1 MNKDSNLFEIL
12 RHNFP
17 VDLDRPFI
25 SDGIVMKYSYAEM
38 IQMSG
43 RLANHLSNS
52 GLKQGDR
59 VAAQVKKSP
68 EALMV
73 YFACVRAGLIYIPLN
88 TGYQLSELKY
98 FFGDARPSL
107 IIGDPSSAEV
117 LAQLASEVKA
127 QFETLSADG
136 QGSLLEGAN
145 SSSPD
150 YDSVLCG
157 DNDLAAILYTSGT
170 TGRPKGAMLSHKN
183 LSSNAQVLKQSW
195 GWSEDDVLLHALPLF
210 HVHGLF
216 VACHCAMAAGASMI
230 LLPTFNPKEVMKNLP
245 LATVMMG
252 VPTFYTRLLDDET
265 FTASHC
271 HTMRLFISGSAP
283 LLEQTHKQ
291 FEQRTGHKILERY
304 GMSETSMQTSN
315 PLEGDRRAGTVGLP
329 LPGIDV
335 RIVDQNNVAV
345 VTGGIGSIQVK
356 GPNVFQGYWEMPKK
370 TAEEFT
376 ADGYFITGDQA
387 KVSADGYISIVGR
400 AKDMVISGGYNV
412 YPKEVELVIDSIRG
426 VAESAVFGVADRDFG
441 EAVVAAIVIDGDSGQ
456 TLDKAAIIHAA
467 SEQLASYKLPKRVY
481 LVAELPRNTMG
492 KVQKTVL
499 REQFAGG

>member
-1 MNKDSNLFEIL
+1 
-12 RHNFP
+12 
-17 VDLDRPFI
+17 
-25 SDGIVMKYSYAEM
+25 
-38 IQMSG
+38 MSG

-216 VACHCAMAAGASMI
+216 VACHCAMAAG
-230 LLPTFNPKEVMKNLP
+230 
-245 LATVMMG
+245 
-252 VPTFYTRLLDDET
+252 
-265 FTASHC
+265 
-271 HTMRLFISGSAP
+271 
-283 LLEQTHKQ
+283 
-291 FEQRTGHKILERY
+291 
-304 GMSETSMQTSN
+304 
-315 PLEGDRRAGTVGLP
+315 
-329 LPGIDV
+329 
-335 RIVDQNNVAV
+335 
-345 VTGGIGSIQVK
+345 
-356 GPNVFQGYWEMPKK
+356 
-370 TAEEFT
+370 
-376 ADGYFITGDQA
+376 
-387 KVSADGYISIVGR
+387 
-400 AKDMVISGGYNV
+400 
-412 YPKEVELVIDSIRG
+412 
-426 VAESAVFGVADRDFG
+426 
-441 EAVVAAIVIDGDSGQ
+441 
-456 TLDKAAIIHAA
+456 
-467 SEQLASYKLPKRVY
+467 
-481 LVAELPRNTMG
+481 
-492 KVQKTVL
+492 VL
-499 REQFAGG
+499 NDLIAHLQP

>member
-1 MNKDSNLFEIL
+1 VNKDSNLFEIL

-136 QGSLLEGAN
+136 QGSLLKGAN

-304 GMSETSMQTSN
+304 GCLKQACRHQIRSKGIAGQGRSVCPCQGLMSV
-315 PLEGDRRAGTVGLP
+315 LL
-329 LPGIDV
+329 I
-335 RIVDQNNVAV
+335 
-345 VTGGIGSIQVK
+345 
-356 GPNVFQGYWEMPKK
+356 K
-370 TAEEFT
+370 T
-376 ADGYFITGDQA
+376 
-387 KVSADGYISIVGR
+387 
-400 AKDMVISGGYNV
+400 M
-412 YPKEVELVIDSIRG
+412 
-426 VAESAVFGVADRDFG
+426 
-441 EAVVAAIVIDGDSGQ
+441 
-456 TLDKAAIIHAA
+456 
-467 SEQLASYKLPKRVY
+467 
-481 LVAELPRNTMG
+481 
-492 KVQKTVL
+492 L
-499 REQFAGG
+499 RL